1 MHPNY
6 WQITIIYT
14 SHANY
19 VLLTL
24 YYQLH
29 NYIMHA
35 SLAASVYRD
44 RGELIAG
51 LICSQ
56 IQNKHVHYTTV
67 AHALCMSHVHVHVCK
82 NIVDQILA
90 DVFDIHDYTI
100 ASCTCMYDHRQ
111 ALCNTVFFNVIFRM
125 KRCKNNGTRL
135 Y

>member
-1 MHPNY
+1 MYNN
-6 WQITIIYT
+6 IIIYT

-56 IQNKHVHYTTV
+56 VQNKHVHYTTV
-67 AHALCMSHVHVHVCK
+67 AHALCMSHVHVCK
-82 NIVDQILA
+82 KHCRSNLILA
-90 DVFDIHDYTI
+90 DVSMTEP
-100 ASCTCMYDHRQ
+100 
-111 ALCNTVFFNVIFRM
+111 
-125 KRCKNNGTRL
+125 
-135 Y
+135 